1 MPTPRRAAKSQ
12 GAEKT
17 QAMGPNS
24 QIRPPPG
31 SHPELPT
38 LAAVAAGKR
47 TGSTLSNDKSRK
59 KVRKAPHAATRIAS
73 TPQEVVR
80 LSQEGL
86 PPYNRPLNTPV
97 PAAKVT
103 TSSLRGGL
111 IRNHSSPPSTAT
123 SYLAFPSPSQSSELG
138 SVASFTGCVG
148 PRSALHSGSLELA
161 SVLEAAKRLLE
172 RYCYK
177 VSPFIVPGE
186 DMLDVSV
193 E

>member
-1 MPTPRRAAKSQ
+1 MPTPHRAVKSG

-17 QAMGPNS
+17 LAMGPNS
-24 QIRPPPG
+24 RI
-31 SHPELPT
+31 
-38 LAAVAAGKR
+38 GKR

-59 KVRKAPHAATRIAS
+59 KIRKASDAATGIAS
-73 TPQEVVR
+73 TLRQGVR
-80 LSQEGL
+80 SSQEGL
-86 PPYNRPLNTPV
+86 PPSNQPSNPPV
-97 PAAKVT
+97 PAVGVT
-103 TSSLRGGL
+103 SNSLRGGR
-111 IRNHSSPPSTAT
+111 IHNHSSPPSTAT
-123 SYLAFPSPSQSSELG
+123 SNTSFPAPSQSLELG
-138 SVASFTGCVG
+138 SVASFTGAG